1 MSADTY
7 DARSSARL
15 LAVQA
20 LYQMDIAR
28 TPLEV
33 IIREFGEHRLEA
45 KLDDMELPAADGTHF
60 ELVLRGVVD
69 NQTHIDRIIDGK
81 LAENWRL
88 ARLDSTLR
96 AILRCGVLELTEAPQ
111 VPPKVVVSQY
121 SDIAHAFFDGA
132 EGGMANALL
141 DNVARG
147 LAAPLDGSADG
158 PASDDEHTA

>member
-45 KLDDMELPAADGTHF
+45 KLDDIELPAADGDHF
-60 ELVLRGVVD
+60 EMVLRGVVD

-132 EGGMANALL
+132 EGGVANALL
-141 DNVARG
+141 DNVARALSDNSG
-147 LAAPLDGSADG
+147 DGTAA
-158 PASDDEHTA
+158 